1 MNKKGATIIEY
12 ALIVSLVVIT
22 VVSGINKLKDG
33 ISDKFVMIDNEIK
46 KNQSKN

>member
-12 ALIVSLVVIT
+12 ALIVSLVVIV
-22 VVSGINKLKDG
+22 VVSGINKLRDG